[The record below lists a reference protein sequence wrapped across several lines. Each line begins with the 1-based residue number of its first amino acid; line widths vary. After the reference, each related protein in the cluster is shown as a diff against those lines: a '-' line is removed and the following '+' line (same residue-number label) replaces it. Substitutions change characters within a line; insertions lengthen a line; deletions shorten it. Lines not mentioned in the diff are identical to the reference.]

1 MAAGGSNGEVGA
13 RAEGRGGIA
22 AYPSENAQEWTAEP
36 EAAITTQELPMN
48 HTLQSRSATDSLQ
61 DRADMPDHI
70 NGKNVDGKEITLARS
85 RPLQLQ
91 LFQTFL
97 PEDQDKYS
105 NTIELYDAIPK
116 YFPTKHVGGRRVHS
130 TYLPILTRIF
140 EHKTEEYKL
149 EIRPAR
155 LSHKDGTERE
165 YYPTH
170 REELVED
177 ALRRIACDRLNGV
190 FLDDR
195 AGVQFTLYELKKEL
209 KARGH
214 SLNLPDIVE
223 ALRICNASSLTLLN
237 KAGTAIVQSPI
248 FPVLL
253 IASKQEWLNSPKS
266 TRCYVQFN
274 PLVTASIN
282 HISYRQYDYLT
293 YMSYKHRL
301 SRWLHKRLS
310 HNYTQASLM
319 TLYKI
324 RMSTILRDSGSYFNP
339 RGNTNAREI
348 EKALKELIEGDILM
362 SYKEEF
368 QRGQRNK
375 IVDIMYTL
383 YPSITFTNEVKKANA
398 RVKRALFPRDNQASR

>member
-1 MAAGGSNGEVGA
+1 MHTLVDVG
-13 RAEGRGGIA
+13 
-22 AYPSENAQEWTAEP
+22 YSPVNAQYWTAET
-36 EAAITTQELPMN
+36 EAAITTQDTPMN
-48 HTLQSRSATDSLQ
+48 GTLQLP
-61 DRADMPDHI
+61 PDHV
-70 NGKNVDGKEITLARS
+70 NGKNMDGKEITLARS
-85 RPLQLQ
+85 RPRQLEF
-91 LFQTFL
+91 FQSFL

-116 YFPTKHVGGRRVHS
+116 YYPVKHMGAHRIQG
-130 TYLPILTRIF
+130 TYLPILTRTF
-140 EHKTEEYKL
+140 EHKTEKFKL

-155 LSHKDGTERE
+155 LSYKDGTERE

-177 ALRRIACDRLNGV
+177 ALRRIACDRLNGI

-214 SLNLPDIVE
+214 SLNLPDIIE
-223 ALRICNASSLTLLN
+223 ALRICNAASLTVQN

-253 IASKQEWLNSPKS
+253 IASKQEWLMSPKS
-266 TRCYVQFN
+266 ARCYVQFN

-310 HNYTQASLM
+310 HNYTQASL
-319 TLYKI
+319 TALYKI
-324 RMSTILRDSGSYFNP
+324 RMSTILRDSGSYCNP
-339 RGNTNAREI
+339 RGNSNAREI
-348 EKALKELIEGDILM
+348 RKALQELVQGDILM
-362 SYKEEF
+362 NYKEEVV
-368 QRGQRNK
+368 RGPQNK
-375 IVDIMYTL
+375 ILDVLYTL
-383 YPSITFTNEVKKANA
+383 YPSINFTYEVKRANA
-398 RVKRALFPRDNQASR
+398 RAKRALVPEDNPASR

>member
-1 MAAGGSNGEVGA
+1 
-13 RAEGRGGIA
+13 
-22 AYPSENAQEWTAEP
+22 
-36 EAAITTQELPMN
+36 MN
-48 HTLQSRSATDSLQ
+48 DTLQLRSADK
-61 DRADMPDHI
+61 DRADTGLRDHV
-70 NGKNVDGKEITLARS
+70 NGKNMDGKEITLARS

-116 YFPTKHVGGRRVHS
+116 YFPSKHMGARRIHG
-130 TYLPILTRIF
+130 TYLPILTRSF
-140 EHKTEEYKL
+140 EHKSEAYKL

-155 LSHKDGTERE
+155 LADKDGTERE

-214 SLNLPDIVE
+214 SLNLPDIVD
-223 ALRICNASSLTLLN
+223 ALTICNTCSLTLLN
-237 KAGTAIVQSPI
+237 KAGLAIVQSPI

-324 RMSTILRDSGSYFNP
+324 RMSTILRDSGSYCNP

-348 EKALKELIEGDILM
+348 EKALKELIERDILM

-368 QRGQRNK
+368 QRGPRNK

-383 YPSITFTNEVKKANA
+383 YPTITFTNEVKKANA
-398 RVKRALFPRDNQASR
+398 RVKRALLPGDNQASR

>member
-1 MAAGGSNGEVGA
+1 MYALMDAYIEADAG
-13 RAEGRGGIA
+13 
-22 AYPSENAQEWTAEP
+22 YPSVNAQYWTAET
-36 EAAITTQELPMN
+36 EAAITTQDIPMN
-48 HTLQSRSATDSLQ
+48 DTLQLPS
-61 DRADMPDHI
+61 DHV
-70 NGKNVDGKEITLARS
+70 NGKNMDGKEITLARS
-85 RPLQLQ
+85 RPRQLE
-91 LFQTFL
+91 LFQSFL
-97 PEDQDKYS
+97 PDDQDKYS

-116 YFPTKHVGGRRVHS
+116 YFPVKHMGARRIHG
-130 TYLPILTRIF
+130 TYLPILTRTF
-140 EHKTEEYKL
+140 EHKKEEYKL

-155 LSHKDGTERE
+155 LSHKDETERE

-177 ALRRIACDRLNGV
+177 TLRRIACDRLNGV

-209 KARGH
+209 NARGH
-214 SLNLPDIVE
+214 SLNLPDLVE
-223 ALRICNASSLTLLN
+223 ALRICNAASLTLLN
-237 KAGTAIVQSPI
+237 RAGTAIVQSPI

-253 IASKQEWLNSPKS
+253 IANKEEWLKSPKS

-310 HNYTQASLM
+310 HNYTQASLT

-324 RMSTILRDSGSYFNP
+324 RMSTILRDSGSYCNP
-339 RGNTNAREI
+339 RGNSNAREI
-348 EKALKELIEGDILM
+348 EKALNELVQRDILM
-362 SYKEEF
+362 SYKEDV
-368 QRGQRNK
+368 QRGPRNK
-375 IVDIMYTL
+375 IMDILYTL
-383 YPSITFTNEVKKANA
+383 HPSINFTSEVKKANA
-398 RVKRALFPRDNQASR
+398 RAKRALLPMDNLASR